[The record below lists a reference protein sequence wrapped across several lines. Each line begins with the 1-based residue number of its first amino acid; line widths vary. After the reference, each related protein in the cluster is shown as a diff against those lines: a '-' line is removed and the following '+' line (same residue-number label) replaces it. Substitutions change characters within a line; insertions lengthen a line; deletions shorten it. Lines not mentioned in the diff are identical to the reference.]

1 MDADATAT
9 PAPRRDQDSW
19 ARPVDA
25 LRVDP
30 GTDEHGRRGVDGRR
44 VAGPVQ
50 GFGRMWQKTYRIHV
64 GDRLTPEEVI
74 AHWKG
79 HFGEFWPENNR
90 FTAPLAGV
98 QPGEVGLI
106 SASMGGLRLSTGV
119 LVLYADDVSFAYL
132 TPEGHPFAGLITFSA
147 HRDGAAT
154 AAQIQLLIRAQD
166 PMTEVG
172 MAFGGHRKENRMW
185 EHTLRS
191 LAASLG
197 IDGEPSSEIVCVDRR
212 RQWRRFGNVRHD
224 PVLRAV
230 AHPFSGRRGSK
241 KA

>member
-1 MDADATAT
+1 
-9 PAPRRDQDSW
+9 
-19 ARPVDA
+19 
-25 LRVDP
+25 
-30 GTDEHGRRGVDGRR
+30 
-44 VAGPVQ
+44 
-50 GFGRMWQKTYRIHV
+50 
-64 GDRLTPEEVI
+64 
-74 AHWKG
+74 
-79 HFGEFWPENNR
+79 
-90 FTAPLAGV
+90 
-98 QPGEVGLI
+98 
-106 SASMGGLRLSTGV
+106 
-119 LVLYADDVSFAYL
+119 
-132 TPEGHPFAGLITFSA
+132 
-147 HRDGAAT
+147 
-154 AAQIQLLIRAQD
+154 
-166 PMTEVG
+166 MTEVG